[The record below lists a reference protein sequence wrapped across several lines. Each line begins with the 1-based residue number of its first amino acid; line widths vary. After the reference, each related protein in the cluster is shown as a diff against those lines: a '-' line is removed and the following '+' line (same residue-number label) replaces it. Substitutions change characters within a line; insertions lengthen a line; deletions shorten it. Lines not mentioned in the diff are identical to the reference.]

1 MPPYASA
8 LPCAKTQVMGPLLPA
23 PARREA
29 RMPKQMSTARR
40 TSIAGLLAATTLT
53 LALSGCAT
61 YDVTAPADARA
72 DAAAADVKA
81 KDARLAAAG
90 DAKNADGKKAD
101 GKDGS
106 GDDVD
111 CRTAKCVALTFDAGP
126 SEHTN
131 RLLDILKQEKV
142 HATFFMLGQN
152 HVDKR
157 PAEVKRIDAEGHELA
172 NHTWSHQILTDI
184 EPEEATRELSRVQD
198 AVRKITGKTPKL
210 MRPPQGRTDGKVSE
224 ISKRL
229 GLAQVLWSVTAKD
242 YQTNDSALITKRV
255 LDQTERDGIILLHD
269 IYKGTVPAVPGILK
283 ELKKRGYTVV
293 TVSQL
298 LSPAKPEPGMV
309 YRP

>member
-1 MPPYASA
+1 MPQQISA
-8 LPCAKTQVMGPLLPA
+8 
-23 PARREA
+23 
-29 RMPKQMSTARR
+29 ARR
-40 TSIAGLLAATTLT
+40 TSIAGLLAATSLG

-61 YDVTAPADARA
+61 YDVTAPTDARA
-72 DAAAADVKA
+72 DAPAAAVKA
-81 KDARLAAAG
+81 KDAQLAAARGAENG
-90 DAKNADGKKAD
+90 DGTNGTGQDARNGGKKAPR
-101 GKDGS
+101 GGGRTTAHGAA

-111 CRTAKCVALTFDAGP
+111 CRKAKCVALTFDAGP
-126 SEHTN
+126 SENTG
-131 RLLDILKQEKV
+131 RLLDILKKEQV
-142 HATFFMLGQN
+142 HATFFMLGKN

-157 PAEVKRIDAEGHELA
+157 PAEVRRIDAEGHELA

-184 EPEEATRELSRVQD
+184 KPAEAKRELSLVQD
-198 AVRKITGKTPKL
+198 AVRKITGKTPRL
-210 MRPPQGRTDGKVSE
+210 MRPPQGRTDEEVSE
-224 ISKRL
+224 VSKDL

-242 YQTNDSALITKRV
+242 YETNDSALITKRV

>member
-1 MPPYASA
+1 
-8 LPCAKTQVMGPLLPA
+8 
-23 PARREA
+23 
-29 RMPKQMSTARR
+29 MPKQTSAARH
-40 TSIAGLLAATTLT
+40 TSIAGLLAATSLA
-53 LALSGCAT
+53 LALSGCAS

-72 DAAAADVKA
+72 DAPAAAVRA
-81 KDARLAAAG
+81 KDAQLAAATGAKNGDGKNG
-90 DAKNADGKKAD
+90 DAK
-101 GKDGS
+101 GS
-106 GDDVD
+106 QGGGRQTTAPGGAGDDVD
-111 CRTAKCVALTFDAGP
+111 CRKAKCVALTFDAGP
-126 SEHTN
+126 SEHTP
-131 RLLDILKQEKV
+131 RLLDILKKEKV
-142 HATFFMLGQN
+142 HATFFMLGEN

-184 EPEEATRELSRVQD
+184 KPEEAKRELSRVQD
-198 AVRKITGKTPKL
+198 AVRKITGKTPRL
-210 MRPPQGRTDGKVSE
+210 MRPPQGRTDEEVSK
-224 ISKRL
+224 ISKDL

-255 LDQTERDGIILLHD
+255 LEQTERDGIILLHD

-298 LSPAKPEPGMV
+298 LSPATAEPGMA

>member
-1 MPPYASA
+1 
-8 LPCAKTQVMGPLLPA
+8 
-23 PARREA
+23 
-29 RMPKQMSTARR
+29 MPKQNSAARN
-40 TSIAGLLAATTLT
+40 TSITGLLAATTLALT
-53 LALSGCAT
+53 LSGCAS

-72 DAAAADVKA
+72 DAPAADVQA
-81 KDARLAAAG
+81 KDARLAASEDAKNGDGRNG
-90 DAKNADGKKAD
+90 DAKDGGQTTA
-101 GKDGS
+101 GNGA
-106 GDDVD
+106 GGDVD

-131 RLLDILKQEKV
+131 RLLDILKKEKV
-142 HATFFMLGQN
+142 HATFFMLGEN

-184 EPEEATRELSRVQD
+184 QPREAKRELSRVQE
-198 AVRKITGKTPKL
+198 AVRKITGKKPRL
-210 MRPPQGRTDGKVSE
+210 MRPPQGRTDEEVSK
-224 ISKRL
+224 ISKEL

>member
-1 MPPYASA
+1 
-8 LPCAKTQVMGPLLPA
+8 
-23 PARREA
+23 
-29 RMPKQMSTARR
+29 MPKQMSTARR
-40 TSIAGLLAATTLT
+40 TSIAGLLAATTLA

-72 DAAAADVKA
+72 DAPAADVKA

-90 DAKNADGKKAD
+90 DAKNPDGKNGKD
-101 GKDGS
+101 GKDGKNGS

-131 RLLDILKQEKV
+131 RLLDILKKEKV
-142 HATFFMLGQN
+142 HATFFLLGRN

-157 PAEVKRIDAEGHELA
+157 PAEVKRIDAEGHEPA
-172 NHTWSHQILTDI
+172 NHTWSHQILTEI
-184 EPEEATRELSRVQD
+184 APGEARRELSRVQE
-198 AVRKITGKTPKL
+198 AVREITGRTPKL
-210 MRPPQGRTDGKVSE
+210 MRPPQGRTDGEVSE
-224 ISKRL
+224 ISKDL

-255 LDQTERDGIILLHD
+255 LEQTERDGIILLHD
-269 IYKGTVPAVPGILK
+269 IYQGTVPAVPGILK

>member
-1 MPPYASA
+1 
-8 LPCAKTQVMGPLLPA
+8 
-23 PARREA
+23 
-29 RMPKQMSTARR
+29 MPKQISAARR
-40 TSIAGLLAATTLT
+40 TSLAGLLTATSLV
-53 LALSGCAT
+53 LALNGCAS

-72 DAAAADVKA
+72 DAPAADSRA
-81 KDARLAAAG
+81 Q
-90 DAKNADGKKAD
+90 DAKARGAD
-101 GKDGS
+101 S
-106 GDDVD
+106 GGDVD
-111 CRTAKCVALTFDAGP
+111 CRKAKCVALTFDAGP
-126 SEHTN
+126 SENTN
-131 RLLDILKQEKV
+131 RLLDILKENKA
-142 HATFFMLGQN
+142 HATFFMLGKN
-152 HVDKR
+152 HIAER

-172 NHTWSHQILTDI
+172 NHTWSHQILTKIKPD
-184 EPEEATRELSRVQD
+184 EARRELSRVQD

-210 MRPPQGRTDGKVSE
+210 MRPPQGRTDEEVSK
-224 ISKRL
+224 ISKDL

-298 LSPAKPEPGMV
+298 LSPAKPEPGIV

>member
-1 MPPYASA
+1 
-8 LPCAKTQVMGPLLPA
+8 
-23 PARREA
+23 
-29 RMPKQMSTARR
+29 MPKQTSAARS
-40 TSIAGLLAATTLT
+40 TSIAGLLAATTLALT
-53 LALSGCAT
+53 LSGCAT

-72 DAAAADVKA
+72 DAPAADVKA
-81 KDARLAAAG
+81 KDAHLAAAK
-90 DAKNADGKKAD
+90 DAGNADGKNGNA
-101 GKDGS
+101 KDGGRPTAGN
-106 GDDVD
+106 GDGRTAAGNRDGDGDID

-126 SEHTN
+126 SEHTD
-131 RLLDILKQEKV
+131 RLLDILKKEKV
-142 HATFFMLGQN
+142 HATFFLLGQN

-184 EPEEATRELSRVQD
+184 KPAEATRELSRVQD

-210 MRPPQGRTDGKVSE
+210 MRPPQGRTDEKVSE
-224 ISKRL
+224 ISRQL